1 MPCTRAF
8 EHIRN
13 SKSPEI
19 IRFLLDENFNGKIAR
34 GLRARKPDVDMVRV
48 QDTEL
53 SRADDSTVLE
63 WAAKEGRILLT
74 HDLDTM
80 TKYAN
85 ERIEQGL
92 PLAGVILVRDTLPVA
107 KVIDDLLAVLGASE
121 ASDWENRTDFL
132 PL

>member
-1 MPCTRAF
+1 M
-8 EHIRN
+8 
-13 SKSPEI
+13 
-19 IRFLLDENFNGKIAR
+19 IRFLLDENFNGKIVR
-34 GLRARKPDVDMVRV
+34 GLRARKPDVDMIRV

-53 SRADDSTVLE
+53 SGADDPTVLE
-63 WAAKEGRILLT
+63 WAVKEGRILLT

-92 PLAGVILVRDTLPVA
+92 PLAGVIFVRDTLPVA
-107 KVIDDLLAVLGASE
+107 KVIGDLLAVLGASE
-121 ASDWENRTDFL
+121 ASEWENRTDFL

>member
-1 MPCTRAF
+1 M
-8 EHIRN
+8 
-13 SKSPEI
+13 
-19 IRFLLDENFNGKIAR
+19 IRFLLDENFNGKVVR
-34 GLRARKPDVDMVRV
+34 GVRARQPDVDMIRV

-53 SRADDSTVLE
+53 SGADDPAVLE
-63 WAAKEGRILLT
+63 WAAHEGRILLT

-85 ERIEQGL
+85 ERIEQEL
-92 PLAGVILVRDTLPVA
+92 PMAGVIFVRDTLPIA

-121 ASDWENRTDFL
+121 ASEWENRIDFF

>member
-1 MPCTRAF
+1 M
-8 EHIRN
+8 
-13 SKSPEI
+13 

-34 GLRARKPDVDMVRV
+34 GLRARQPDVDMIRV

-53 SRADDSTVLE
+53 SGADDPALLE

-85 ERIEQGL
+85 ERIAQGL
-92 PLAGVILVRDTLPVA
+92 PLAGVIFVRDTLPVA
-107 KVIDDLLAVLGASE
+107 KVIDDLLAILGASE
-121 ASDWENRTDFL
+121 ASEWENRTDFL

>member
-1 MPCTRAF
+1 M
-8 EHIRN
+8 
-13 SKSPEI
+13 
-19 IRFLLDENFNGKIAR
+19 IRFLADENFNGKIIR
-34 GLRARKPDVDMVRV
+34 GLRARKSDADIIRV
-48 QDTEL
+48 QDTEIYE
-53 SRADDSTVLE
+53 ADDPTVLE

-85 ERIEQGL
+85 ERIAAEL
-92 PLAGVILVRDTLPVA
+92 PMAGVIFVRDTLPVA

-121 ASDWENRTDFL
+121 SSEWENRIDFL

>member
-1 MPCTRAF
+1 MI
-8 EHIRN
+8 H
-13 SKSPEI
+13 
-19 IRFLLDENFNGKIAR
+19 FLLDENFNGKIVR
-34 GLRARKPDVDMVRV
+34 GLRARQPDVDIIRV

-53 SRADDSTVLE
+53 SGADDPAVLE

-85 ERIEQGL
+85 ERIAQGL
-92 PLAGVILVRDTLPVA
+92 PLAGVIFVRDTLPVA
-107 KVIDDLLAVLGASE
+107 KVIDDLLAILGASK
-121 ASDWENRTDFL
+121 ASEWENRTDFL

>member
-1 MPCTRAF
+1 M
-8 EHIRN
+8 
-13 SKSPEI
+13 

-34 GLRARKPDVDMVRV
+34 GLRLRKPDVDMIRV
-48 QDTEL
+48 QDTEF
-53 SRADDSTVLE
+53 SGADDPTVLA
-63 WAAKEGRILLT
+63 WAAIEGRILLT

-80 TKYAN
+80 TKHAN

-92 PLAGVILVRDTLPVA
+92 PLAGVIFIRDTLPIP

-121 ASDWENRTDFL
+121 ASEWENRTDFL